1 MKDSQK
7 KLVNE
12 LYDLLVNINE
22 EGLNDDEFYNWLNE
36 NYFFEQDLEEI
47 IYKVRKAKE
56 NFWIKMLIQGDS
68 CGQKLFL
75 GKNYEL
81 V

>member
-1 MKDSQK
+1 MKDSQI

-47 IYKVRKAKE
+47 IYKIKEAK
-56 NFWIKMLIQGDS
+56 D
-68 CGQKLFL
+68 KL
-75 GKNYEL
+75 
-81 V
+81 

>member
-56 NFWIKMLIQGDS
+56 NF
-68 CGQKLFL
+68 
-75 GKNYEL
+75 
-81 V
+81 

>member
-1 MKDSQK
+1 LKDSQI

-47 IYKVRKAKE
+47 IYKIKEAK
-56 NFWIKMLIQGDS
+56 D
-68 CGQKLFL
+68 KL
-75 GKNYEL
+75 
-81 V
+81 

>member
-1 MKDSQK
+1 LKDSQK

-56 NFWIKMLIQGDS
+56 NF
-68 CGQKLFL
+68 
-75 GKNYEL
+75 
-81 V
+81 